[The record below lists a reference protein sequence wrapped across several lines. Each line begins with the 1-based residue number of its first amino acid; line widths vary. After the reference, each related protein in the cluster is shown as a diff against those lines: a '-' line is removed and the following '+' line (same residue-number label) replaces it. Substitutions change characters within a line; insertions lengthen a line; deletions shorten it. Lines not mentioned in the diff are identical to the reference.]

1 MTMNPWIPMLTGAG
15 FGAGVMYIL
24 DPDHGARRRAL
35 VKDQFAGVPNN
46 LQRTAS
52 VTARDLRNRSV
63 GFVSEARARLFNNEV
78 TDEVLVDRVRSKLG
92 FFVRHPS
99 AIEVKAQDGRIILSG
114 PVLSD
119 EAEQLI
125 NGVCSVRG
133 VRDVENRLEVHA
145 ESGSVPGL
153 QGDKPKP
160 TGQPLDVLQQHWS
173 PATRFLIGAASV
185 LLLYSLGRRVNPAT
199 VIPGSLVAA
208 ILAYRLGDGPAL
220 PGWRQRR
227 TRTSRA
233 EPGNKPAGAWSS

>member
-1 MTMNPWIPMLTGAG
+1 MNPLITMLTGAG
-15 FGAGVMYIL
+15 LGAGVMYIL
-24 DPDHGARRRAL
+24 DPDLGARRRAL
-35 VKDQFAGVPNN
+35 VKDQFAGLPNT
-46 LQRTAS
+46 LQRAAS

-63 GFVSEARARLFNNEV
+63 GFASEARARLFDNKASK
-78 TDEVLVDRVRSKLG
+78 EVLVDRVRSRLG

-99 AIEVKAQDGRIILSG
+99 AIEVRAQDGRIILSG

-125 NGVCSVRG
+125 DGVRSVRG

-145 ESGSVPGL
+145 EPGSVPGL

-160 TGQPLDVLQQHWS
+160 TGQRLDVLQQHWS

-185 LLLYSLGRRVNPAT
+185 LLLYSVGRRVNPAT
-199 VIPGSLVAA
+199 VIPGSMIAA
-208 ILAYRLGDGPAL
+208 ILAYRLGDGSVL

-233 EPGNKPAGAWSS
+233 ELRNEPAGAWSS